1 MKAEVYIALGSNLGD
16 RYRNITRAADEL
28 KCLSSHFLLSALYET
43 DPVGFSVQPGFVNAV
58 CKLWTNL
65 SPFDLWAKISQ
76 IQDTI
81 GGSHSFLNAPRFLD
95 IDLLTYSDWVFEI
108 PGLKVPHPRMY
119 SRGFV
124 LKPMADVG
132 MFFRHPVL
140 KKSVIELLQEIEQ

>member
-1 MKAEVYIALGSNLGD
+1 MKAEAYIALGSNLGD
-16 RYRNITRAADEL
+16 RHRNIIRAANEL
-28 KCLSSHFLLSALYET
+28 ERLSGEFLLSGLYET
-43 DPVGFSVQPGFVNAV
+43 DPVGFSGQPGFINAV

-65 SPFDLWAKISQ
+65 SPFDLWAEISQ
-76 IQDTI
+76 IQDRV
-81 GGSHSFLNAPRFLD
+81 GGQHSFLNAPRFLD

-108 PGLKVPHPRMY
+108 PGLKIPHPRMS
-119 SRGFV
+119 SREFV